1 MKFINLRFC
10 FSIFLFSLLV
20 VSCGSSKKSSVTAL
34 YVQDSLPPLP
44 VSEIDIPIKVY
55 LPPLLS
61 RMETM
66 VPKEFTSDK
75 WPDYTQSSCDF
86 RYKYKFIRTPIRFSI
101 NNNQAAIAFGGN
113 YQIAGSRSVCAFDK
127 PVAPWIS
134 GSCGFGNEPLRRVN
148 INMSSWI
155 NFLPDYKVRT
165 RTELTQ
171 LVPLDKCQV
180 TLLNT
185 DMTGEVMD
193 SIKSS
198 VANFS
203 HILDSS
209 VAALDFSNTLKM
221 VTEKSSR
228 KIPMSKYGYL
238 QVRPMSV
245 RISPA
250 IQVKDTLVMTAGVS
264 GYAELTSDSSDLSN
278 IVVFPSLQTNAAR
291 EGISIYAN
299 THFDYGFLSKI
310 ITDTIQDK
318 VFEMDGQT
326 FVIKKVDVSA
336 TAQRQLEIRIGFA
349 GSRRGTFI
357 LYGSPVLNVEKQTI
371 SIPDIN
377 YDIKTKDLVLSVGE
391 KLFRNRIINSLKEK
405 SVVDLPAL
413 IEKNRQQ
420 LDAQFN
426 RPITGKFFTRG
437 KLQDIRIT
445 GIVVGKDV
453 LHLQTFIKANL
464 QIITSSF

>member
-1 MKFINLRFC
+1 MKFIKLTTSVFV
-10 FSIFLFSLLV
+10 FPFALLLM
-20 VSCGSSKKSSVTAL
+20 SCGSSRKATVSTPIIP
-34 YVQDSLPPLP
+34 DSLPPLQI
-44 VSEIDIPIKVY
+44 SEIDIPIKVY
-55 LPPLLS
+55 LPPLLT

-101 NNNQAAIAFGGN
+101 NNNQAAIVFGGN

-148 INMSSWI
+148 INMNSWI

-171 LVPLDKCQV
+171 LVPIDKCQV

-193 SIKSS
+193 SIKAS
-198 VANFS
+198 VAGFA

-209 VAALDFSNTLKM
+209 IAALDFSNTLKM
-221 VTEKSSR
+221 VTAKSSR

-278 IVVFPSLQTNAAR
+278 ISVFPSLQTTAAR

-299 THFDYGFLSKI
+299 SHFDYGFLSKM

-326 FVIKKVDVSA
+326 FVIKRVDVAA
-336 TAQRQLEIRIGFA
+336 TAQRQLEIRVGFT
-349 GSRRGTFI
+349 GSRKGTFI

-371 SIPDIN
+371 TIPDIK
-377 YDIKTKDLVLSVGE
+377 YDIKTKDIVLSVGE

-426 RPITGKFFTRG
+426 RPITNKFYTRG

-464 QIITSSF
+464 QLIANSF